1 MTNQDKPGLRHQIGS
16 FLWSGLLVMLAPA
29 ITVWLLKLVYG
40 ILNDALGPVVSF
52 FVRLTIPHAWLGPFG
67 NGDIPGL
74 ALLVTLLFLILVGW
88 VARSPFGKKL
98 LTTVLDTIF
107 DKVPGVRSVYAAIR
121 TTVETLADPKKRE
134 FKKAVWIPAFGKGR
148 ALVLVTGESKDETTG
163 QKLYTVWWPHS
174 PNPMSGMIMT
184 FPDDDV
190 VESKLDY
197 QQAMEIYVSLGVKMP
212 LSLRLTSAVASA
224 ILKVLPE
231 PGELK
236 DS

>member
-1 MTNQDKPGLRHQIGS
+1 MTNPNKPGLRHQIS
-16 FLWSGLLVMLAPA
+16 SYLWSGLLVMLAPA
-29 ITVWLLKLVYG
+29 ITIWLLKLVYN
-40 ILNDALGPVVSF
+40 ILNDSLGPLVSF
-52 FVRLTIPHAWLGPFG
+52 FVRLSIPHSWLGPFT

-74 ALLVTLLFLILVGW
+74 TLLVTLLFLMLVGW
-88 VARSPFGKKL
+88 IARGPLGKRL
-98 LTTVLDTIF
+98 LTGVLDTIF

-134 FKKAVWIPAFGKGR
+134 FKKAVWIPIFGKGR
-148 ALVLVTGESKDETTG
+148 ALVLVTGESKDEMTG

-184 FPDDDV
+184 FPEDDV
-190 VESKLDY
+190 LESKLDY

-212 LSLRLTSAVASA
+212 LSLRLTRAVASA